1 MQKKSSPLRPRL
13 SSKDGSAERDRRET
27 DRDRA
32 ARRRTA
38 ATLPSGGVKITEALR
53 ELLTEKEFSAVT
65 FDDIVRT
72 SGVSAAL
79 IYRYFGG
86 KRGLLHQL
94 LSDMLDGYLAELERD
109 LKGIKGALNKLR
121 KLIFTQIDLYETNRV
136 LARILL
142 LEVRNHRGYFDS
154 DAYQKIRR
162 YTAIITEVIE
172 EGVRSGEIR
181 SDIPVA
187 SIRQVIV
194 GGFEHLSLPGVI
206 YGKPFSPEDLTEDLC
221 SIIFGGIAAQP

>member
-1 MQKKSSPLRPRL
+1 MQRKTSPAQPCLASIDGNTEHGRRKADKDRTARRHAASPLP
-13 SSKDGSAERDRRET
+13 T
-27 DRDRA
+27 
-32 ARRRTA
+32 
-38 ATLPSGGVKITEALR
+38 GGVKITAALR

-94 LSDMLDGYLAELERD
+94 LSDMMDGYLADLERD

-162 YTAIITEVIE
+162 YTSIITEVIE

-181 SDIPVA
+181 NDIPVT

-194 GGFEHLSLPGVI
+194 GAFEHLSLPGVI
-206 YGKPFSPEDLTEDLC
+206 YGKPFSPDDLTEDLC
-221 SIIFGGIAAQP
+221 AIVFGGIAAQT